1 MNKKIPWV
9 FRLAVGYLFMP
20 LLLSAQVKT
29 ENPGSGGLT
38 LEQCIDFAL
47 KNQPAVQQAQLDEE
61 IGEREINIGLAGWM
75 PQLNAQYNFQHYLK
89 MPVTFFPNDAGVPTP
104 RTIGVANTS
113 TLQLQANQTLY
124 SNDVLLASRAARFV
138 RLQNDQNTINVKIS
152 TVVNVSKAFYD
163 ILLSQ
168 EQLRILDEAI
178 IRQEKQQKDA
188 LAQYEQ
194 GIVDKTDY
202 QRASISLSNTRSDR
216 KRTQESIKA
225 KFAFLRE
232 LIGYQP
238 NAELQLAF
246 ERTKMEQNILVD
258 TAEAVTFANR
268 IEFQQLQTQK
278 QLQNLN
284 ITYYRWGF
292 LPTASAFVN
301 YNIVNQNNQFSEVFS
316 QTFPNSLVGLSVGLP
331 IFQGTRRIQNL
342 RRAQLLDQRLD
353 VDIVNTKN
361 IINTEYQ
368 QALANYKSDLNEWN
382 TTKGNVA
389 VAEDV
394 YRILKLQYDEG
405 IKTYLEVITAET
417 DLRTTQL
424 NYFNALY
431 RLLSSKLDLQ
441 RAQGTINVN

>member
-1 MNKKIPWV
+1 MKKIKWWACRV
-9 FRLAVGYLFMP
+9 ALGCLFAP
-20 LLLSAQVKT
+20 LNLLAQVNT
-29 ENPGSGGLT
+29 PNTANGLT
-38 LEQCIDFAL
+38 LEQCIELAL
-47 KNQPAVQQAQLDEE
+47 KNQPAVQQALIDEE

-124 SNDVLLASRAARFV
+124 SNDVLLASRAARFI
-138 RLQNDQNTINVKIS
+138 RLQDDQNTQNVKIS

-163 ILLSQ
+163 ILLTQ
-168 EQLRILDEAI
+168 EQLRILAEAI
-178 IRQEKQQKDA
+178 VRQEKQQKDA
-188 LAQYEQ
+188 LAQYEN

-202 QRASISLSNTRSDR
+202 QRATISLRNTLSDR
-216 KRTQESIKA
+216 KRTQESIKS
-225 KFAFLRE
+225 KTAFLKE
-232 LIGYQP
+232 LLGYQP
-238 NAELQLAF
+238 ETGLQLAF
-246 ERTKMEQNILVD
+246 ERNKMEQNILAD
-258 TAEAVTFANR
+258 TTEALNFANR
-268 IEFQQLQTQK
+268 VEFQQLQTQK

-284 ITYYRWGF
+284 VTYYRWGF
-292 LPTASAFVN
+292 LPTVSAFLN
-301 YNIVNQNNQFSEVFS
+301 YNIVNQNNEFSEVFK

-342 RRAQLLDQRLD
+342 RRAQLQNQRLE
-353 VDIVNTKN
+353 VGIANTKN

-368 QALANYKSDLNEWN
+368 EALANYKSDLNEYN
-382 TTKGNVA
+382 TTKSNVA

-394 YRILKLQYDEG
+394 YRIIKLQYDEG

-424 NYFNALY
+424 NYFNSLY
-431 RLLSSKLDLQ
+431 RLLASKLDLQ